1 MTGMAKRI
9 SVYSLLTALC
19 LVFGYVE
26 SLLPLSF
33 IAPGIKLGLANSV
46 SMLLVFRD
54 DIKGAF
60 AVNITRILLSSL
72 LFATPFALIFSLTA
86 GIISLTAAVFVKKI
100 PGVSVIGVSAAG
112 AAVHNTVQTAAA
124 SLIFGAGVWYYLP
137 VLLIAAAVSGTAMG
151 ALCMLILKKVKTNG
165 SF

>member
-1 MTGMAKRI
+1 MTGMAKKL
-9 SVYSLLTALC
+9 SLYSLLTALC
-19 LVFGYVE
+19 LIFGYIE

-60 AVNITRILLSSL
+60 AVNTARILLSAL
-72 LFATPFALIFSLTA
+72 LFSSPFALFFSLSA

-100 PGVSVIGVSAAG
+100 HCISPVGVSAAA
-112 AAVHNTVQTAAA
+112 AAVHNTVQLTAA
-124 SLIFGAGVWYYLP
+124 SILLGAGVWYYLP
-137 VLLIAAAVSGTAMG
+137 LLLAAAAVSGTAMG
-151 ALCMLILKKVKTNG
+151 ALCLLILKKMETNG
-165 SF
+165 LI